1 MKRKILTIFLM
12 LFLVISL
19 SGCKK
24 DKKEEEKKEETK
36 TDALLFK
43 EEYEGLNGKT
53 NAKGVEHR
61 SISIDEDNPF
71 IYQTADQIVERINN
85 GETFYVYFGDTQC
98 PWCRSAI
105 EVAISSAKEYNIET
119 IYYVKIWDDDH
130 NEILRDKLSI
140 NENGEVVIDKEGTE
154 SYYNLLELLDS
165 VLSDYTLKEGIE
177 PTEKRIY
184 APNFIYIE
192 NGKPVILVEGTSELQ
207 KDSREE
213 LTDEMLN
220 DEKEAFKELF
230 NR

>member
-12 LFLVISL
+12 LFLVISV
-19 SGCKK
+19 SACKND
-24 DKKEEEKKEETK
+24 DKKEEKKEEQK
-36 TDALLFK
+36 SDALLFK

-53 NAKGVEHR
+53 NANGIEHR

-71 IYQTADQIVERINN
+71 VYQTADQIVERINN

-105 EVAISSAKEYNIET
+105 EVAISSAKEYNIKT
-119 IYYVKIWDDDH
+119 IYYVKIWDDNH
-130 NEILRDKLSI
+130 NEILRDKLSLD
-140 NENGEVVIDKEGTE
+140 ENGEVVTDQKGTD
-154 SYYNLLELLDS
+154 SYYELLDLLDS
-165 VLSDYTLKEGIE
+165 VLSDYTIKGIE
-177 PTEKRIY
+177 PVEKRIY
-184 APNFIYIE
+184 APNYIYIE

-213 LTDEMLN
+213 LTDEMLE
-220 DEKEAFKELF
+220 DEKEAFKKLF